1 VTGFGHAVRLP
12 PRVDE
17 DDMTG
22 RDLQMRCGLP
32 GLAIVLGGCV
42 YAVESVIT
50 ESSATF
56 DLRLL

>member
-1 VTGFGHAVRLP
+1 
-12 PRVDE
+12 
-17 DDMTG
+17 MTG